1 MKHGGRGT
9 MCVVR
14 DEQKRIA
21 KYESNLKE
29 EETRLLEDIFIK
41 QKPWILYVFAVA
53 SALILEVCI
62 EHRYAVQVYFCVV
75 DPNLDLKGA
84 E

>member
-29 EETRLLEDIFIK
+29 EETRLLEDTFIK
-41 QKPWILYVFAVA
+41 QRPWILYVFAVA

-62 EHRYAVQVYFCVV
+62 EHRYAV
-75 DPNLDLKGA
+75 
-84 E
+84 